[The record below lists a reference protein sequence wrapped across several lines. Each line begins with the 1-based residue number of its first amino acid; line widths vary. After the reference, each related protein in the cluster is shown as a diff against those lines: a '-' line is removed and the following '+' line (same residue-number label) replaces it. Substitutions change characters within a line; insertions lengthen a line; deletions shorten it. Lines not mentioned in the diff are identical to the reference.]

1 MTFIQYYIAQ
11 FKDFPFCWRL
21 AVRTHHKAYALT
33 TLLLL
38 LNPPAIYIMYLYD
51 TGIMPVD
58 TRFQKKR
65 RSDGDEARR

>member
-11 FKDFPFCWRL
+11 FKELPRCWRL
-21 AVRTHHKAYALT
+21 CVLTRHRAYFFRELFFF
-33 TLLLL
+33 

-65 RSDGDEARR
+65 RTDGNEARR